1 MSEISL
7 QHIAIIMDGN
17 RRWAKRENL
26 APLKGHL
33 QGVEPVKEAIRYCV
47 NHHIP
52 YLTLFAFSTENWKRS
67 SNEVKGLSQLMTS
80 SILKYLHFLIS
91 NKIRLYII
99 GDLNPFPGLLSQS
112 FHKACEQTKD
122 NTGLNLIL
130 AINYGGQ
137 KEILKGIKKLF
148 SSYQASEKKTNQD
161 LFSLYINNMK
171 ETDFAQ
177 YLESSA
183 FPPPDLMI
191 RTGGVQ
197 RLSNFYLWSSA
208 YSEIY
213 FSNVLWPEFNTAE
226 LEKAIE
232 HYSSM
237 KRRFGV

>member
-1 MSEISL
+1 MSETSL

-17 RRWAKRENL
+17 RRWAQRENL
-26 APLKGHL
+26 DPLKGHL
-33 QGVEPVKEAIRYCV
+33 QGVEPIKETIRYCV
-47 NHHIP
+47 NHHIS

-91 NKIRLYII
+91 NKIRLHII
-99 GDLNPFPGLLSQS
+99 GDLNPFPSLLYQS
-112 FHKACEQTKD
+112 FHKACVQTKD

-148 SSYQASEKKTNQD
+148 SSHQKKDQNNFT
-161 LFSLYINNMK
+161 SHINSMK
-171 ETDFAQ
+171 ETDFEQ
-177 YLESSA
+177 HLESSA

-213 FSNVLWPEFNTAE
+213 FSNVLWPEFNTEE
-226 LEKAIE
+226 LEKAIA
-232 HYSSM
+232 HYSAM

>member
-1 MSEISL
+1 MSQTSL

-17 RRWAKRENL
+17 RRWAQRENL
-26 APLKGHL
+26 APVKGHL
-33 QGVEPVKEAIRYCV
+33 QGVEPIKETIRYCV
-47 NHHIP
+47 DQHIS

-67 SNEVKGLSQLMTS
+67 SDEIKGLSQLMTS

-91 NKIRLYII
+91 NKIRLHII
-99 GDLNPFPGLLSQS
+99 GDLSPFPDKLYQS
-112 FHKACEQTKD
+112 FNKACTKTKD
-122 NTGLNLIL
+122 NQGLNLIL

-148 SSYQASEKKTNQD
+148 SSYQNKDKKTDQ
-161 LFSLYINNMK
+161 SLLTSYIQNLK
-171 ETDFAQ
+171 ETDFSQ

-197 RLSNFYLWSSA
+197 RLSNFYLWSLA

-213 FSNVLWPEFNTAE
+213 FSNILWPEFNTKE
-226 LEKAIE
+226 LGKAIA
-232 HYSSM
+232 HYSCM
-237 KRRFGV
+237 KRRFGS

>member
-1 MSEISL
+1 MSDSL

-17 RRWAKRENL
+17 RRWAQEKNL

-33 QGVEPVKEAIRYCV
+33 QGVEPIKETIRYCV

-67 SNEVKGLSQLMTS
+67 SDEVQGLSQLMAS

-91 NKIRLYII
+91 NKIRLHII
-99 GDLNPFPGLLSQS
+99 GDISPFPNKFCQA
-112 FHKACEQTKD
+112 FKKACEQTKD
-122 NTGLNLIL
+122 NQELNLIL

-148 SSYQASEKKTNQD
+148 SSYHTSQKSD
-161 LFSLYINNMK
+161 LFASHINSMTK
-171 ETDFAQ
+171 TDFEQ
-177 YLESSA
+177 YLESSV

-213 FSNVLWPEFNTAE
+213 FSNVLWPEFNTEE
-226 LEKAIE
+226 LKKAIA

-237 KRRFGV
+237 KRHFGG

>member
-1 MSEISL
+1 MAETSL
-7 QHIAIIMDGN
+7 KHIAIIMDGN
-17 RRWAKRENL
+17 RRWAQRENL

-33 QGVEPVKEAIRYCV
+33 QGVEPIKETIRYCV

-67 SNEVKGLSQLMTS
+67 SDEVKGLAHLMTS
-80 SILKYLHFLIS
+80 SILKYVHFLIS
-91 NKIRLYII
+91 NKIRLHII
-99 GDLNPFPGLLSQS
+99 GDLKPFPTILHQA
-112 FHKACEQTKD
+112 FKKACEKTK
-122 NTGLNLIL
+122 NNQGLNLIL

-148 SSYQASEKKTNQD
+148 SSYQTSEKLD
-161 LFSLYINNMK
+161 LFTSYINNMK
-171 ETDFAQ
+171 ETDFEQ
-177 YLESSA
+177 HLESNA

-213 FSNVLWPEFNTAE
+213 FSEALWPEFNTEE
-226 LEKAIE
+226 LKKAIT

-237 KRRFGV
+237 KRRFGS

>member
-1 MSEISL
+1 MSNTSL

-17 RRWAKRENL
+17 RRWAQRKNT

-33 QGVEPVKEAIRYCV
+33 QGVEPIKETIRYCV
-47 NHHIP
+47 DHHIP

-67 SNEVKGLSQLMTS
+67 SDEVQGLSQLMTV

-91 NKIRLYII
+91 NKIRLWIL
-99 GDLNPFPGLLSQS
+99 GDLSPFPNKLHQA
-112 FHKACEQTKD
+112 FQKACEQTKD
-122 NTGLNLIL
+122 NQGLNLIL

-148 SSYQASEKKTNQD
+148 LSYQSSKDSPASQ
-161 LFSLYINNMK
+161 INSMK
-171 ETDFAQ
+171 ETDFEK
-177 YLESSA
+177 YLESSK

-213 FSNVLWPEFNTAE
+213 FSNVLWPEFNTEE
-226 LEKAIE
+226 LKKAIA
-232 HYSSM
+232 HYASM
-237 KRRFGV
+237 KRPFGS